1 MQAYWPLAELICYLL
16 NKYNANKTVEFEK
29 DNIHRFLVPQTKV
42 TIEILHDPDGPLN
55 APDEEKG
62 WFDRWDGHWGEVKRE
77 TKILNLTEVKKF
89 TYTIPPLS
97 FVSFKFVDNQRK
109 ECVPYRRGSPS
120 FGIDG
125 HYSGMIWLS
134 GVAFKKC
141 Y

>member
-1 MQAYWPLAELICYLL
+1 MICYLL

-62 WFDRWDGHWGEVKRE
+62 WFDRWDGHWGEVKRD
-77 TKILNLTEVKKF
+77 TKKLNLSKVKKF

-125 HYSGMIWLS
+125 HYSGMI
-134 GVAFKKC
+134 
-141 Y
+141 